1 LPGVRRLYLLIYALV
16 FVDETA
22 LLGMIPLLPGYRD
35 RFGLST
41 AQTGA
46 LLAAA
51 SLAIVVSSIPAGRLS
66 DRVGARR
73 VTIAAGAIVVVS
85 AAATALA
92 GSFVALLA
100 ARAAF
105 GLGSGTIWS
114 AALAWLGDSASDE
127 RRPAVLGAVVT
138 TAGVAGLAG
147 PVGAGYLAERVGPGA
162 PWAVVTAIGALVV
175 VGLMLSEPGVRVAH
189 EHRPL
194 RLVVAGMRT
203 APLLAGATVIMVF
216 GGVADGFLNLL
227 APLQLSATGMSEGTI
242 GVWLSVAAA
251 VFIAGSAATARLGVR
266 AVSLRAA
273 AVLIGLQAFALAPV
287 LASSARAAVIAMVL
301 MRYLAA
307 ALPYTIAYPLA
318 YAGADTLGL
327 GTGTVNGLLGVA
339 WGLGS
344 FVGPPA
350 AGVIADRAGDATAY
364 ALLAAFTLVMA
375 VWIMRS
381 AQRAAVPAAA
391 SAA

>member
-1 LPGVRRLYLLIYALV
+1 MRRLYFLIYALV

-22 LLGMIPLLPGYRD
+22 LLGMVPLLPGYRD
-35 RFGLST
+35 RYHLST
-41 AQTGA
+41 TQTGA
-46 LLAAA
+46 VLAAA
-51 SLAIVVSSIPAGRLS
+51 SLAIVISSIPAGRMS
-66 DRVGARR
+66 DRIGARR
-73 VTIAAGAIVVVS
+73 VTIAAGAIVAAS

-92 GSFVALLA
+92 GSFGMLLA
-100 ARAAF
+100 ARAVF

-162 PWAVVTAIGALVV
+162 PWAVVTAAGAAVV
-175 VGLMLSEPGVRVAH
+175 VGLMLAGPGGRVAH

-194 RLVVAGMRT
+194 REVVAGVRT
-203 APLLAGATVIMVF
+203 APLLAGAAVIMVF
-216 GGVADGFLNLL
+216 GGVSDGFINLL
-227 APLQLSATGMSEGTI
+227 APLQLSARGMSEGLI

-251 VFIAGSAATARLGVR
+251 VFITGSAATARLGAR

-273 AVLIGLQAFALAPV
+273 AVLTAVQALALAPV
-287 LASSARAAVIAMVL
+287 LASSARSAVLGMVL
-301 MRYLAA
+301 VRYLAA

-318 YAGADTLGL
+318 YAGAGKLGL

-339 WGLGS
+339 WGVGS

-350 AGVIADRAGDATAY
+350 AGAIADQAGDATAY
-364 ALLAAFTLVMA
+364 AFLAVFTLVMA

-381 AQRAAVPAAA
+381 AQRAAVPAPAPAA
-391 SAA
+391 

>member
-1 LPGVRRLYLLIYALV
+1 MRRLYLLIYALV

-35 RFGLST
+35 RFALST
-41 AQTGA
+41 TQTGA
-46 LLAAA
+46 LLSAA

-66 DRVGARR
+66 DRIGARR
-73 VTIAAGAIVVVS
+73 VTIVAGVVVAAS
-85 AAATALA
+85 AAATGLA
-92 GSFVALLA
+92 ESFPMLLA

-114 AALAWLGDSASDE
+114 AALAWLGDAASNE
-127 RRPAVLGAVVT
+127 RRPVVLGAVVT
-138 TAGVAGLAG
+138 TAGVAGLVG
-147 PVGAGYLAERVGPGA
+147 PVGAGYLAERAGTGA
-162 PWAVVTAIGALVV
+162 PWAVVAVAGAIVVAGLLLV
-175 VGLMLSEPGVRVAH
+175 EPGARVRHEHLPLRRVAD
-189 EHRPL
+189 
-194 RLVVAGMRT
+194 GMRT
-203 APLLAGATVIMVF
+203 APLLAGAAIIMAF
-216 GGVADGFLNLL
+216 GGVSDGFINLL
-227 APLQLSATGMSEGTI
+227 APLQLSAGGMSEAVI

-251 VFIAGSAATARLGVR
+251 VFIAGSAATARLGGR

-273 AVLIGLQAFALAPV
+273 AVLTGLQAIALAPV

-318 YAGADTLGL
+318 YAGAATRGL

-339 WGLGS
+339 WGFGS

-350 AGVIADRAGDATAY
+350 GGAVADRAGQGAAY
-364 ALLAAFTLVMA
+364 ALLVAFTVVA
-375 VWIMRS
+375 AAWIMRS
-381 AQRAAVPAAA
+381 ARRAAIPVAVAP
-391 SAA
+391 